1 MGRKTYYPLTVHRW
15 NTTESMEKKEDEAD
29 EYVEKYIRHHFR
41 TPPLF
46 YDAPFDSIGPL
57 LFYVWPG
64 PGTKADIPKF
74 ELGKI
79 LQPTRIQRATIY
91 VKLSVVRRLTAE
103 QYASHLCAVTLE
115 LFSALARRHKLDTR
129 RLDRAVK
136 NCPPPVGPSPFFGGR
151 PRTGKAP
158 KRAGEHTVQVD
169 LVVPLRGKSFR
180 ASDEELRWIWPLHE
194 AIEDRLS
201 EEKIG
206 ELASREAGRGECE
219 FSMTGFRSASLMA
232 VAKRV
237 LKSLGTRLPHGSHF
251 LVHRFDDSVP
261 DRKVP
266 LPADLLAARR
276 STR

>member
-1 MGRKTYYPLTVHRW
+1 MGRTTYYPLTVDRW
-15 NTTESMEKKEDEAD
+15 NTTDSIKKKEDEAV
-29 EYVEKYIRHHFR
+29 EYVKKYIRRHFR

-46 YDAPFDSIGPL
+46 LNAPFDSVSPIL
-57 LFYVWPG
+57 YYVWPG
-64 PGTKADIPKF
+64 PGTKGDIPKC

-79 LQPTRIQRATIY
+79 LKTTKIHRATIY

-115 LFSALARRHKLDTR
+115 LFSALARKHKLDTR
-129 RLDRAVK
+129 RLDRAIK
-136 NCPPPVGPSPFFGGR
+136 NCPPPAGPSPFFGGR
-151 PRTGKAP
+151 PRIGKAP

-169 LVVPLRGKSFR
+169 LIVPLRSKSFR
-180 ASDEELRWIWPLHE
+180 ASDEELRWIQPLHE
-194 AIEDRLS
+194 ALEDRLS
-201 EEKIG
+201 DEKVG

-237 LKSLGTRLPHGSHF
+237 LKSLDTRLPHGSHV
-251 LVHRFDDSVP
+251 LVHRFDESAP

-266 LPADLLAARR
+266 LPADLLATRR
-276 STR
+276 SIR